1 MRGSGLTGEREME
14 EPMKTLLIAALAA
27 GLACGTAA
35 AQSTT
40 TSGKKETT
48 GQSTQQTKPKRGHMS
63 ADGYY
68 RPGIPKS
75 DPGRYKNLPGK
86 DADFSKA
93 YIEDH

>member
-1 MRGSGLTGEREME
+1 
-14 EPMKTLLIAALAA
+14 MKALIIAALAA

-40 TSGKKETT
+40 ATSSKKETT
-48 GQSTQQTKPKRGHMS
+48 GQSTHQTKSKRGHMS

-68 RPGIPKS
+68 RPGLPKS

>member
-1 MRGSGLTGEREME
+1 
-14 EPMKTLLIAALAA
+14 MKTLLIAALAV
-27 GLACGTAA
+27 GLAGGTAA

-40 TSGKKETT
+40 SSTKKETT
-48 GQSTQQTKPKRGHMS
+48 GQSTKQTKPKRGHMS

-75 DPGRYKNLPGK
+75 DAGRYKNLPGK

>member
-1 MRGSGLTGEREME
+1 MRGSGLTSERQTEK
-14 EPMKTLLIAALAA
+14 PMKTLIIAALAA
-27 GLACGTAA
+27 GLTCGTAA

-40 TSGKKETT
+40 NAKKETT
-48 GQSTQQTKPKRGHMS
+48 GQSTQQTKSKRGHMS

>member
-1 MRGSGLTGEREME
+1 
-14 EPMKTLLIAALAA
+14 MKTLLIAALAA

-40 TSGKKETT
+40 TKSKETT
-48 GQSTQQTKPKRGHMS
+48 GQSSKSLKSKRGQMA

-68 RPGIPKS
+68 RSGIPKS

-93 YIEDH
+93 YIQDH